1 MDRYHN
7 KLEYIT
13 FPESI
18 TDTLS
23 FENKQKNRKKKKNW
37 WWEFKRLKIEHVV
50 YFQNQIW
57 PTWS

>member
-23 FENKQKNRKKKKNW
+23 FETNEKIKKKK
-37 WWEFKRLKIEHVV
+37 KKLMMGIQKT
-50 YFQNQIW
+50 QN
-57 PTWS
+57 